1 MTSVLGSAK
10 ARKQSMAVSGLLRVE
25 KKEAG
30 TKTGQKEQAPEAF
43 PQRQSQHVEVGAF
56 QLSFLRLSSGSHT
69 ASTAPLGLILHFFL
83 GALDF
88 ISFYKALILRKDE
101 RRRGDKDEEKKE
113 LNLALTAW
121 HSDTIRKFKNTR
133 GFGCGGR
140 RREQVHPS
148 PLLCP
153 PSLPPCSRGRLIM
166 YKYF

>member
-30 TKTGQKEQAPEAF
+30 NNSGQKEQAPEAF

-56 QLSFLRLSSGSHT
+56 QLSFPRLSSAGSHT

-88 ISFYKALILRKDE
+88 ISFYKALILRNDE
-101 RRRGDKDEEKKE
+101 RRRGDKDEEKKRIK
-113 LNLALTAW
+113 LSTHSMALR
-121 HSDTIRKFKNTR
+121 H
-133 GFGCGGR
+133 
-140 RREQVHPS
+140 
-148 PLLCP
+148 
-153 PSLPPCSRGRLIM
+153 
-166 YKYF
+166 Y

>member
-1 MTSVLGSAK
+1 
-10 ARKQSMAVSGLLRVE
+10 MAVSGLLRVE

-43 PQRQSQHVEVGAF
+43 PQRQY
-56 QLSFLRLSSGSHT
+56 QLSSFLRLSSAGSHT

-83 GALDF
+83 ETLDF

-133 GFGCGGR
+133 GFVVGAGGGSKSIHLPCCA
-140 RREQVHPS
+140 HP
-148 PLLCP
+148 L
-153 PSLPPCSRGRLIM
+153 SLPVLGGL
-166 YKYF
+166 